1 MQFRIGRA
9 GLYDVAVFQAVWP
22 WTSWMPDCLRLLESG
37 AFLGL
42 TCSRLRVHD
51 RIRFQAQEDCK
62 SLRLMQGFKS
72 ALAEY
77 GKQCLWKKT
86 CFPILG
92 IVWFCIAMNPAV
104 AQTDFVPAAETA
116 SILTMTIGLSE
127 TAGIEFIANPYATAQ
142 AGSATSTVTFA
153 TTVRSLQ
160 DGLGSMSTAVPGIS
174 AHAATAGA
182 GIAVGIAP
190 GAWLGGALD
199 ESGMLARFT
208 MSQATYAAA
217 WTDEPLFG
225 RATAMT
231 EGVVLG
237 IQLGADP
244 ARGSDDLFLHLDWDF
259 DALRWQGTPAS
270 SLAYVRDTLTTVQIS
285 ATGAVRYDEVG
296 FLGYLENGLPTVRVF
311 DVPGSD
317 AIRDWFATQFNAA
330 AGRLLL
336 QPDAESLR
344 VAVPLL
350 DAFDREFA
358 PLGLILFSSHTEQ
371 SYEAPPRA
379 VIQVEE
385 SAGYRASG
393 APGDPQVHWDP
404 SSGLLAFDPIPLD
417 ILRGRRD
424 WTFDADELAD
434 SLLGGFLEIDPL
446 AHLGTL
452 EGRRYFSGGDLRLFD
467 GDHHLVL
474 TAHTPTVVL
483 DGSLRPAQGFNG
495 FAPILMTEPGGQS
508 DSRWLAEFLS
518 RVSIDSLYL
527 PELFLG
533 FDTGMLEAVDTPVSM
548 PVSALLSFAGPV
560 PPLAEAATLWL
571 LGGGLALLLP
581 WWRRSRNGSVAIC

>member
-1 MQFRIGRA
+1 
-9 GLYDVAVFQAVWP
+9 
-22 WTSWMPDCLRLLESG
+22 MPDCLRLLDSG
-37 AFLGL
+37 TFLDL
-42 TCSRLRVHD
+42 TCGSLHIHG
-51 RIRFQAQEDCK
+51 RIRFQAQDDCK
-62 SLRLMQGFKS
+62 PLRFMQRLKG

-77 GKQCLWKKT
+77 GKQYFRDKGWLSIVGIGW
-86 CFPILG
+86 LG
-92 IVWFCIAMNPAV
+92 IAMNSAV
-104 AQTDFVPAAETA
+104 AQTSFVPAAETA

-127 TAGIEFIANPYATAQ
+127 TAGIEFIGNPYALAQ
-142 AGSATSTVTFA
+142 AGSTTSTVTFA
-153 TTVRSLQ
+153 TTVHSLQ
-160 DGLGSMSTAVPGIS
+160 DGLGFTSIAVPGVS

-182 GIAVGIAP
+182 GIAVGMAP

-199 ESGMLARFT
+199 ESGMLAQFAI
-208 MSQATYAAA
+208 SQATYAAA
-217 WTDEPLFG
+217 WATEPLFG

-231 EGVVLG
+231 EGMALG
-237 IQLGADP
+237 IQLRADP
-244 ARGSDDLFLHLDWDF
+244 DRGSDDLFLHLDWDF
-259 DALRWQGTPAS
+259 DTLRWQGTPAS
-270 SLAYVRDTLTTVQIS
+270 SLAYMRDTLTTVQIS

-336 QPDAESLR
+336 QPDAEPLR

-358 PLGLILFSSHTEQ
+358 PLGLILFSRHTEQ

-417 ILRGRRD
+417 MLRGGRD

-446 AHLGTL
+446 AQLGTL
-452 EGRRYFSGGDLRLFD
+452 EGRRYFSGSDLRLFD
-467 GDHHLVL
+467 GNHHVVL
-474 TAHTPTVVL
+474 TARMPTVVL
-483 DGSLRPAQGFNG
+483 DGSLHPVQGFNG
-495 FAPILMTEPGGQS
+495 FAPILMTEPGAQS
-508 DSRWLAEFLS
+508 DSRWLAAFLS
-518 RVSIDSLYL
+518 RISMDSFYL

-533 FDTGMLEAVDTPVSM
+533 FDTGVLEAIDTPVST
-548 PVSALLSFAGPV
+548 PVSALLSFAGPVPV

-571 LGGGLALLLP
+571 LGGGLALLLL
-581 WWRRSRNGSVAIC
+581 WRRRSRNGSVAIC

>member
-1 MQFRIGRA
+1 M
-9 GLYDVAVFQAVWP
+9 L
-22 WTSWMPDCLRLLESG
+22 DCLRLLESG
-37 AFLGL
+37 AFLDL
-42 TCSRLRVHD
+42 TCGRLRVHD
-51 RIRFQAQEDCK
+51 CIRFQAQDDCE
-62 SLRLMQGFKS
+62 SLQLIQGFKS

-77 GKQCLWKKT
+77 GKQYLWKKT

-104 AQTDFVPAAETA
+104 AQMSFVPAVETA
-116 SILTMTIGLSE
+116 SVLNMTVGLSE
-127 TAGIEFIANPYATAQ
+127 TAGIQFIGNPYAVAQ

-160 DGLGSMSTAVPGIS
+160 DGLGFVPTAVHGVS

-182 GIAVGIAP
+182 GITVGMAT

-208 MSQATYAAA
+208 MSQATHAAA
-217 WTDEPLFG
+217 WATEPLFG
-225 RATAMT
+225 RATAMS
-231 EGVVLG
+231 EGMALG
-237 IQLGADP
+237 IQLRADP

-336 QPDAESLR
+336 QPDAEPLR

-385 SAGYRASG
+385 SAGHRASG
-393 APGDPQVHWDP
+393 AAGDPQVHWDP
-404 SSGLLAFDPIPLD
+404 SSGLLTFDPIPLD
-417 ILRGRRD
+417 MLRGGRD

-483 DGSLRPAQGFNG
+483 DGSLHAAQGFNG
-495 FAPILMTEPGGQS
+495 FAPILMTELGEQS

-533 FDTGMLEAVDTPVSM
+533 FGTGVLEAIDTPVSM

-560 PPLAEAATLWL
+560 PRLAEAAPLWL

-581 WWRRSRNGSVAIC
+581 WWRRSRNGSAAIC